1 MDLREVILKCN
12 QYEDSDEFMYMVFAK
27 KPNENF
33 ESNSEAKVLKLT
45 LEEMEMDLNDIKTSK
60 CPGYEYFLEMNI
72 IQEFFEDIKNMDE
85 YKTDEEKVNR
95 VIYYA
100 EYDA

>member
-1 MDLREVILKCN
+1 MDLRDVILECN
-12 QYEDSDEFMYMVFAK
+12 QYEDSDEFMYMVFAR

-33 ESNSEAKVLKLT
+33 EPNSDAIVLQLT
-45 LEEMEMDLNDIKTSK
+45 PKEMEMNLNDLKTSK

-72 IQEFFEDIKNMDE
+72 IQEFFEDIKNVDE